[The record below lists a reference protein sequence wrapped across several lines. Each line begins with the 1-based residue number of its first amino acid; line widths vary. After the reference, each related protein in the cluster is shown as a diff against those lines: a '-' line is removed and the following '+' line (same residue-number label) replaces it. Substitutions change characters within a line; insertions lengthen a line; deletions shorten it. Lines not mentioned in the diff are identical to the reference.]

1 MTIHYSGRFKE
12 GASLSKMINEV
23 QDVAEANNWKY
34 HVFNPEF
41 PPDIPPGL
49 DKNLYGIIF
58 SPPECEPVCLTFLS
72 NKRMTGPTQVEHFL
86 DAPNEDERKFAYMLF
101 TKTQYAGTDIHKRII
116 HLFKYLDQ
124 QYFDVFKVHDE
135 GKYWETGDTEILEET
150 YRQYCDA
157 IDSYNDALQY
167 IPNEAGETLEEYLLR
182 LARLVKRNEEDE

>member
-12 GASLSKMINEV
+12 GASLSKMIREV
-23 QDVAEANNWKY
+23 QDVAEANNWKF

-41 PPDIPPGL
+41 PHDIPPGV

-86 DAPNEDERKFAYMLF
+86 EAPNEEERKFAYMLF

-116 HLFKYLDQ
+116 HLFKYLDK
-124 QYFDVFKVHDE
+124 QYFDEFEVHDE
-135 GKYWETGDTEILEET
+135 GKYWETGDSHILEKT
-150 YRQYCDA
+150 YRKYCNA
-157 IDSYNDALQY
+157 IDSFNDALQNL
-167 IPNEAGETLEEYLLR
+167 PNKEGENLEEYLMR
-182 LARLVKRNEEDE
+182 LARMVNKGKKD